1 MNWLLFF
8 NSLFPL
14 GLPCSV
20 LLVSSTAVTLDNE
33 ICVPWILDLLDLLL
47 PSGLRW
53 KSCYQACWTS
63 NFTPLPCN
71 DPFKYAPCSN
81 PYICIPIPCSY
92 PFFLCVP
99 CRSPFIC
106 TTSPVVILFYVSLFP
121 YYYFH
126 WIHIAHV
133 TILLLLISV
142 LYTAHSLMTTN
153 ACWLYSMHAT
163 CFTAFSLYATCI
175 LHFLCIQCLTMHPCW
190 FIHLQPHVMV
200 CTLKI
205 FWERAHVL
213 TRRDTLLSKDVYILC
228 SGAVPVGWLEDPEGY
243 LARRS
248 PD

>member
-1 MNWLLFF
+1 MYHFPCSNPVLCVP
-8 NSLFPL
+8 FPL
-14 GLPCSV
+14 LLCMLHVYCIFFVCNV
-20 LLVSSTAVTLDNE
+20 LLCTLADLYSGDHFK
-33 ICVPWILDLLDLLL
+33 CVP
-47 PSGLRW
+47 
-53 KSCYQACWTS
+53 CW
-63 NFTPLPCN
+63 
-71 DPFKYAPCSN
+71 N
-81 PYICIPIPCSY
+81 PYICIHFPCSY
-92 PFFLCVP
+92 PFLCVP
-99 CRSPFIC
+99 CRNSFIC
-106 TTSPVVILFYVSLFP
+106 TISPVVILFYVYLFP

>member
-1 MNWLLFF
+1 MYHFPCSNPVLCVP
-8 NSLFPL
+8 FPL
-14 GLPCSV
+14 
-20 LLVSSTAVTLDNE
+20 LLCMLHVFCIFFVCYMFTAFSLYAMF
-33 ICVPWILDLLDLLL
+33 C
-47 PSGLRW
+47 
-53 KSCYQACWTS
+53 
-63 NFTPLPCN
+63 
-71 DPFKYAPCSN
+71 YAPLLIYTVVIILNVPCWN
-81 PYICIPIPCSY
+81 PYICIHFPCSY
-92 PFFLCVP
+92 PFLCVP
-99 CRSPFIC
+99 CRNPFTC
-106 TTSPVVILFYVSLFP
+106 STSTIVILFYVSLFP

-126 WIHIAHV
+126 WMHIAHV

-175 LHFLCIQCLTMHPCW
+175 LHFLCIQCFTMHPCW

-228 SGAVPVGWLEDPEGY
+228 SGAVPVG
-243 LARRS
+243 
-248 PD
+248 

>member
-1 MNWLLFF
+1 MFLNSLLLWLITKVLWSGATSICDGFISFLLSLFKSLHGATFPSLILLF
-8 NSLFPL
+8 SRL
-14 GLPCSV
+14 C
-20 LLVSSTAVTLDNE
+20 
-33 ICVPWILDLLDLLL
+33 
-47 PSGLRW
+47 LR
-53 KSCYQACWTS
+53 
-63 NFTPLPCN
+63 
-71 DPFKYAPCSN
+71 
-81 PYICIPIPCSY
+81 
-92 PFFLCVP
+92 
-99 CRSPFIC
+99 
-106 TTSPVVILFYVSLFP
+106 
-121 YYYFH
+121 
-126 WIHIAHV
+126 IH
-133 TILLLLISV
+133 LLISV

>member
-1 MNWLLFF
+1 MLSWWVAQLLHLIMKYVFLEF
-8 NSLFPL
+8 
-14 GLPCSV
+14 
-20 LLVSSTAVTLDNE
+20 
-33 ICVPWILDLLDLLL
+33 WIWRIYSCLLDLDGNLVIKLVELVTSPLSPIMILL
-47 PSGLRW
+47 NVPLVRILIYVSPSPVVIL
-53 KSCYQACWTS
+53 
-63 NFTPLPCN
+63 
-71 DPFKYAPCSN
+71 
-81 PYICIPIPCSY
+81 
-92 PFFLCVP
+92 FFLCVP
-99 CRSPFIC
+99 CKSPFIC

-126 WIHIAHV
+126 WMHIAHV

-175 LHFLCIQCLTMHPCW
+175 LHFLCIQCFTMHPCW

-205 FWERAHVL
+205 FWEMAHVL